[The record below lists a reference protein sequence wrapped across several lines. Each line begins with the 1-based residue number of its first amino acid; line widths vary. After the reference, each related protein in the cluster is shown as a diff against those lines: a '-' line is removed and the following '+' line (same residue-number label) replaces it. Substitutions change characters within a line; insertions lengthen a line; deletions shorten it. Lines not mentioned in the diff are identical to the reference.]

1 MKMEDLREWLCIGS
15 KYKEF
20 KDFNRRIL
28 KPTQENLEKN
38 ANCWFE
44 YKPVFVDGEK
54 QPRRIDFKIF
64 RNAMTVEE
72 EKYFN
77 SHVQNMKTLM
87 FTHFQIGDADFN
99 KILPLLTLYN
109 VEKATEKLMDLFIYL
124 QEHADEII
132 NKKEYLMKSL
142 ITYLDPRL

>member
-1 MKMEDLREWLCIGS
+1 
-15 KYKEF
+15 
-20 KDFNRRIL
+20 
-28 KPTQENLEKN
+28 
-38 ANCWFE
+38 
-44 YKPVFVDGEK
+44 
-54 QPRRIDFKIF
+54 
-64 RNAMTVEE
+64 MTVEE